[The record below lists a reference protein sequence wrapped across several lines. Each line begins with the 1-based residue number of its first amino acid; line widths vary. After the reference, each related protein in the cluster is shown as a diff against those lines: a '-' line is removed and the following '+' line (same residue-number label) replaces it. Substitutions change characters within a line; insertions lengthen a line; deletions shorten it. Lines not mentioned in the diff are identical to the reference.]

1 MCAHKLTPK
10 ALVHSVALA
19 AMILCWNAFPL
30 RANAVQ
36 TPSRSEKEEFFE
48 KKVRPI
54 LAERCWG
61 CHSAEAG
68 DAKGSLRLDHGTL
81 IGQGGDSG
89 PAVVAGNPDESL
101 IFQAVNYQG
110 YEMPPDGKIPAAE
123 IEILRTWIADGAEW
137 PDEPVPEVAGEKE
150 AFDLSARKA
159 THWVWRER
167 SNTLPPVI
175 DPTEDSWSQ
184 SDIDRFILKQL
195 LDGGLRPN
203 QQADRRTLVRRLYLD
218 LIGTPPSVD
227 ALERIVNNQG
237 PEWYADLVD
246 DLLSNPQFGVRWARH
261 WLDLVRFAQS
271 RGHEFDEDTPATEPY
286 RDYVV
291 RALNADVPY
300 DQFMIEHIA
309 GDLI

>member
-123 IEILRTWIADGAEW
+123 IEILRTWIAGGAEW

-159 THWVWRER
+159 THWVW
-167 SNTLPPVI
+167 
-175 DPTEDSWSQ
+175 
-184 SDIDRFILKQL
+184 
-195 LDGGLRPN
+195 
-203 QQADRRTLVRRLYLD
+203 
-218 LIGTPPSVD
+218 
-227 ALERIVNNQG
+227 
-237 PEWYADLVD
+237 
-246 DLLSNPQFGVRWARH
+246 
-261 WLDLVRFAQS
+261 
-271 RGHEFDEDTPATEPY
+271 
-286 RDYVV
+286 
-291 RALNADVPY
+291 
-300 DQFMIEHIA
+300 
-309 GDLI
+309 